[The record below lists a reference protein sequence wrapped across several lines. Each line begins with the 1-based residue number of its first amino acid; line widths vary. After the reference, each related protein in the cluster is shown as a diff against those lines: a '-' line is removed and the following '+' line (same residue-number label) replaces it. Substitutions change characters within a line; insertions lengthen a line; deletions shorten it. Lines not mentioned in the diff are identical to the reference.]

1 MSLCTRLNNG
11 LLRSHRRLNPVML
24 LFVKVVKVVTLVNG
38 DIYIPVL
45 SSQDRNVFITNA
57 PRSTYN
63 NNITE
68 STLKLT
74 GKTFQSQFQ
83 HIFD

>member
-11 LLRSHRRLNPVML
+11 LLRSHRRLNSVML
-24 LFVKVVKVVTLVNG
+24 LFVKVVTLVNG
-38 DIYIPVL
+38 DIDIPVL

-74 GKTFQSQFQ
+74 GKKDILITVPTY
-83 HIFD
+83 I